1 MVKSLCN
8 CNTGFTLRLEGK
20 DMMRYVDTIA
30 VKNNIREKFVP
41 SKSGVNGDRV
51 FLSEN
56 YVIKFFEGRKKKYYS
71 NELLIYSK
79 LISEYRSS
87 LIDTGEVNSIK
98 YIVMTRS
105 KGDTL
110 YSIWNK
116 LSFKER
122 ENCVEQIANI
132 LKEITKIRPIQTIDF
147 RKELTNSYESAI
159 KSIELSKRMLQ
170 RVMIFFS
177 ENIKYISQS
186 EKGYLSYIDVHF
198 DNFLYFDGK
207 VKAIDFEAL
216 KVVPL
221 DYQMDRWCRMCRHP
235 QIYANKADKLKIK
248 TKDYADIIVLMKKFY
263 EEAFSFKN
271 QDERLHL
278 YSLIYNLNVMKKHNI
293 KEGEMEEFLNE
304 DMFL

>member
-1 MVKSLCN
+1 MESFYTLFCNLCFLN
-8 CNTGFTLRLEGK
+8 LGYK
-20 DMMRYVDTIA
+20 HHDMPSVLLVAIHFHILI
-30 VKNNIREKFVP
+30 VFHIHFV
-41 SKSGVNGDRV
+41 
-51 FLSEN
+51 
-56 YVIKFFEGRKKKYYS
+56 
-71 NELLIYSK
+71 
-79 LISEYRSS
+79 
-87 LIDTGEVNSIK
+87 SIL
-98 YIVMTRS
+98 V
-105 KGDTL
+105 
-110 YSIWNK
+110 
-116 LSFKER
+116 
-122 ENCVEQIANI
+122 
-132 LKEITKIRPIQTIDF
+132 
-147 RKELTNSYESAI
+147 
-159 KSIELSKRMLQ
+159 
-170 RVMIFFS
+170 
-177 ENIKYISQS
+177 
-186 EKGYLSYIDVHF
+186 DVHF